1 MARYFY
7 LAFSVVAYTIFFATF
22 LYLIAFVGNLPVPR
36 TVDQGGVVNG
46 AATALI
52 VNILLIALF
61 GVQHSV
67 MARQSFKTAW
77 TRIVPTPIERS
88 TYVLFAS
95 VALWLMFH
103 FWRPIAGDV
112 WRIDNIIGAG
122 AMWILFATGW
132 LIVLTSTFLINH
144 FELFGL
150 QQVWLHARG
159 KTAAAPRFRTPF
171 FYKIVRHPLY
181 SGFFLA
187 FWATPHM
194 TYGHLL
200 LAVGMSLYM
209 LVAIS
214 YEERDLVGHFGPDYE
229 RYQAEVGKLVP
240 RPRKGGS

>member
-46 AATALI
+46 MATALI

-67 MARQSFKTAW
+67 MARQGFKTAW

-88 TYVLFAS
+88 MYVLLAS
-95 VALWLMFH
+95 VALWIMFH

-112 WRIDNIIGAG
+112 WRIDNAIGAG
-122 AMWILFATGW
+122 AMWILFAAGW

-200 LAVGMSLYM
+200 LAVGMSIYM

-229 RYQAEVGKLVP
+229 CYQAEVGKLVP